1 MQSLLDARDKAVCGT
16 TYRELN
22 NLITKIQQ
30 CPFFTERPRSPETKE
45 VKNDVDAATEDGY
58 VHIQAEEV
66 PHADSA
72 EVQSALPPEV
82 PPPAEAEETHPQP
95 NLLAAQPAAN
105 QPKSIEK
112 IVENVQGQFNFLQES
127 ELDRDPAH
135 SDPAVLAVHPLPAQ
149 PFPQPIMNHS
159 QPPTENSGY
168 VPPPAQVADSAYQ
181 HYNMQSSASSAP
193 HPIPMPNETPVQQS
207 SQSVFSAQPEHNFDG
222 GRTFESSSYKQQDK
236 SSAPGDDMHQR
247 GQGQMRRGGG
257 GGYRGMR
264 GNHSNG
270 FGSRGGYRGGPSDR
284 PSGGYRGDRSSGS
297 DRPRQGS
304 PSRNNGFS
312 GDQRRGGRGGPRGGN
327 NAMENILL
335 PGSESVSMEESGVN
349 LNSPSI
355 IDDELM
361 TALDALEG
369 HADDTIQASRSSEL
383 YWIKTVN
390 ERDELI
396 LENRQTIEE
405 LQSLNETLS
414 KENRELRGQLLMNN
428 QGDIVG
434 ALQED
439 AGESRKLSLHLQDEL
454 AELQMD
460 VVARLKDQI
469 KALQGNLVKC
479 GQNYS
484 DLAVQFEKEART
496 NQEQLRYKQQISE
509 LCELYD
515 TVIDGACQECEEY
528 LHSIERLEL
537 ENRNTRSPPKS
548 RPNMATDEYYMEM
561 LHSSEQSNRE
571 LRVQIEQ
578 LQKEMNSREQRLFNE
593 TMSRIENT
601 NREQT
606 EKMKSQI
613 AELSQEL
620 SLLNVDNRAL
630 REKILRT
637 ENDNESLMKQVS
649 NSTVVSEELKALQ
662 SNLDNQ
668 LSLNHTLE
676 LKVRELELIRM
687 EHSTSCEAMK
697 RDYTDLTE
705 KLLAYENELRNLHK
719 KFSESQELQYKF
731 DQMNSHLNESMM
743 RIQTENNVLVQEV
756 SSARKE
762 VSLAHMVSEQE
773 TRKQSE
779 HEETILRMKEMEL
792 AHQTE
797 IEELTSKL
805 ESAEKQHQA
814 ANSKVKALRD
824 RLKTMQESW
833 QKVSTNTESSFTA
846 PRSVPAAD

>member
-1 MQSLLDARDKAVCGT
+1 
-16 TYRELN
+16 
-22 NLITKIQQ
+22 
-30 CPFFTERPRSPETKE
+30 
-45 VKNDVDAATEDGY
+45 
-58 VHIQAEEV
+58 
-66 PHADSA
+66 
-72 EVQSALPPEV
+72 
-82 PPPAEAEETHPQP
+82 
-95 NLLAAQPAAN
+95 
-105 QPKSIEK
+105 
-112 IVENVQGQFNFLQES
+112 
-127 ELDRDPAH
+127 
-135 SDPAVLAVHPLPAQ
+135 
-149 PFPQPIMNHS
+149 
-159 QPPTENSGY
+159 
-168 VPPPAQVADSAYQ
+168 
-181 HYNMQSSASSAP
+181 
-193 HPIPMPNETPVQQS
+193 
-207 SQSVFSAQPEHNFDG
+207 
-222 GRTFESSSYKQQDK
+222 
-236 SSAPGDDMHQR
+236 
-247 GQGQMRRGGG
+247 
-257 GGYRGMR
+257 
-264 GNHSNG
+264 
-270 FGSRGGYRGGPSDR
+270 
-284 PSGGYRGDRSSGS
+284 
-297 DRPRQGS
+297 
-304 PSRNNGFS
+304 
-312 GDQRRGGRGGPRGGN
+312 
-327 NAMENILL
+327 
-335 PGSESVSMEESGVN
+335 
-349 LNSPSI
+349 
-355 IDDELM
+355 
-361 TALDALEG
+361 
-369 HADDTIQASRSSEL
+369 
-383 YWIKTVN
+383 
-390 ERDELI
+390 
-396 LENRQTIEE
+396 
-405 LQSLNETLS
+405 
-414 KENRELRGQLLMNN
+414 
-428 QGDIVG
+428 
-434 ALQED
+434 
-439 AGESRKLSLHLQDEL
+439 
-454 AELQMD
+454 MD
-460 VVARLKDQI
+460 VVARLKGQI

-484 DLAVQFEKEART
+484 DLFSRLRQERLRVNPNILEICEELFNSKREART

-697 RDYTDLTE
+697 RDYTDLTK

-779 HEETILRMKEMEL
+779 HEETIMRMKEMEL

-846 PRSVPAAD
+846 LRDQYQQQIKEYKSIIDSLKSQNSSLGSRIESLKKVSAQNNSSQVANLEQQVRTTSSHVIIIIYPNNVRLYCFI